1 MKKHLTILVFI
12 LLSQFKD
19 NKKFIISKSK
29 IINIK
34 NYEFNKNL
42 KSYKRR
48 YCVRFFKIIGHT
60 IYNSKKGGQKINF
73 KTLLNIK
80 LFPKIINLIAN
91 KLSLRNLKR
100 IDFNIF
106 DLLLYGCCRND
117 DRKSVIS

>member
-48 YCVRFFKIIGHT
+48 YCVRFFKIIGH
-60 IYNSKKGGQKINF
+60 IYNSKKGGRKVNF
-73 KTLLNIK
+73 KAVLNIK
-80 LFPKIINLIAN
+80 LFTKIINLITN

-100 IDFNIF
+100 IDFNVF
-106 DLLLYGCCRND
+106 DLLLYGCCGND
-117 DRKSVIS
+117 NRKSVIS

>member
-48 YCVRFFKIIGHT
+48 YCTRYFKIIG
-60 IYNSKKGGQKINF
+60 YFNDSKDPIQKLNYRVLF
-73 KTLLNIK
+73 KIK
-80 LFPKIINLIAN
+80 IFARIIILITN
-91 KLSLRNLKR
+91 KKLLRNFKR
-100 IDFNIF
+100 IDFNVF
-106 DLLLYGCCRND
+106 DQVLYGCSRLSN
-117 DRKSVIS
+117 R